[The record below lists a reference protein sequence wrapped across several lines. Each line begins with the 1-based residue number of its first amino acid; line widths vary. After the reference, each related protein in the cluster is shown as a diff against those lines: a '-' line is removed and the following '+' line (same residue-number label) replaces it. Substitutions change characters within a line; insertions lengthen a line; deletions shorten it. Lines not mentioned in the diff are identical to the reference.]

1 MADLTWVGAAS
12 TDSANVAN
20 WHDLATGSPPS
31 ALGATDYYYLKEDA
45 VGVCSLNHQVLGH
58 LIIKQEYNRHVE
70 FNHATPTFI
79 AISFYHG
86 LVMHFKQAGTTF
98 TSIGTQPTGT
108 PFYNQPLIV
117 GGSLTYAEGGGNHGK
132 ETTSWEMVNGQ
143 STAAYLPDGDLGN
156 MTLTSGKWSTN
167 VNPNAANIDSA
178 LTHVAAASFGR
189 LQVGIFVVADPTWVN
204 TQVSLGTAQKH
215 IHITGLGLSSG
226 LALRCTIDI
235 LDFSNCK
242 LTLDAK
248 NSAPIPCTND
258 ITNFGANT
266 QFIAKLEDVVIGNGN
281 GNGNIITIP
290 AGLTLQCSS
299 LEIQSGSMLLG
310 SSEEETAISA
320 KIECIEKPII
330 RGTWNFE
337 EISDGVYRTIK
348 GASSISTYQSISN
361 EAHIRKAIT
370 MTATTISSAAANQL
384 WVNSADSNKLYFGT
398 SEVGGAGGGGD
409 ITGVTI
415 QTDSGAG
422 SKADR
427 YKRLGRLYFG
437 RSNRRRNNK

>member
-1 MADLTWVGAAS
+1 MANLTWVGAAS

-31 ALGATDYYYLKEDA
+31 ALGAADYYYLRQEA

-86 LVMHFKQAGTTF
+86 LVMQFKQAGTAF

-117 GGSLTYAEGGGNHGK
+117 GGDLTYVEGGGNQGK
-132 ETTSWEMVNGQ
+132 ETTTWNMVNGQ
-143 STAAYLPDGDLGN
+143 SAAAYLPDGDLGN

-167 VNPNAANIDSA
+167 VNPNAANIDAA
-178 LTHVAAASFGR
+178 LTHVAEASFGR
-189 LQVGIFVVADPTWVN
+189 LQVGIFVVTNPTWDN
-204 TQVSLGTAQKH
+204 TQVALGTAQKH
-215 IHITGLGLSSG
+215 IHVTGLGLSSG
-226 LALRCTIDI
+226 LALRCAISV

-248 NSAPIPCTND
+248 NAAPIPCTND
-258 ITNFGANT
+258 VTNFGTAVT
-266 QFIAKLEDVVIGNGN
+266 FIANLEDVVIGNGN

-310 SSEEETAISA
+310 VSEEETTISA
-320 KIECIEKPII
+320 NIQCIEKPII

-348 GASSISTYQSISN
+348 GASSSSIYQITADIVN
-361 EAHIRKAIT
+361 VQKFGVAKAGVARQ
-370 MTATTISSAAANQL
+370 ATIAAPP
-384 WVNSADSNKLYFGT
+384 
-398 SEVGGAGGGGD
+398 GGGGAQPPLNAQA
-409 ITGVTI
+409 ITEI
-415 QTDSGAG
+415 IAALQA
-422 SKADR
+422 
-427 YKRLGRLYFG
+427 FG
-437 RSNRRRNNK
+437 LIA